1 MRITAIIAIAVSWLA
16 PVPSAYFVAV
26 SSMQHLAAPLPM
38 AIIIAVVLEG
48 LGLSCSHL
56 ALAFWNHNIHTH
68 RLAQYR
74 VAWVEF
80 YLSLAMYVTY
90 FVTTLALLAMLE
102 LAWVTLLFPV
112 LAAVGVVN
120 LALREQLAQLR
131 TPVKRVAQPI
141 VQKSNKGN
149 KSETPDVGNELDNA
163 ILSYYVEHRH
173 ATMRQVASEVGCVV
187 STVNKHVKKLET
199 QGHIERNG
207 NGVTVCNNS
216 ELVV

>member
-38 AIIIAVVLEG
+38 AVIIAVVLEG

-80 YLSLAMYVTY
+80 YLSMAMYVTY

-131 TPVKRVAQPI
+131 MPVKRVAQEQHAK
-141 VQKSNKGN
+141 V
-149 KSETPDVGNELDNA
+149 TPEIAKVT
-163 ILSYYVEHRH
+163 S
-173 ATMRQVASEVGCVV
+173 
-187 STVNKHVKKLET
+187 KKARGTYQDYLALLA
-199 QGHIERNG
+199 QGNG
-207 NGVTVCNNS
+207 NGNLTVAEMAEELSVPKRTMYNWISRHNS
-216 ELVV
+216 TNGGKS